1 MSFIKNSFLILV
13 SFILAR
19 PIPCRASDETSVLA
33 VADSAEVV
41 AVADP
46 IAADGYQPMEK
57 KRFMKTIYA
66 HPYSVTYRDPDW
78 HRLWINTAVL
88 SGGFIGALFVLD
100 ALPDDATA
108 WDHDQIHSQPPFK
121 RWYHNVF
128 KRGPEWDSDKF
139 YFNFLLHPY
148 AGATY
153 FMTARSCGFNMW
165 QSLLYCTCAST
176 IGWEFGVEAFMER
189 PSYQDLFITPLLGS
203 AIGEGFYRL
212 KRHIAARG
220 YRLAGSKVLG
230 NVVAF
235 IIDPVN
241 EVVGLFAGNGARNIS
256 DSSSAGHEIAMS
268 PLVSPGLKGFSIS
281 ATF

>member
-1 MSFIKNSFLILV
+1 
-13 SFILAR
+13 
-19 PIPCRASDETSVLA
+19 
-33 VADSAEVV
+33 
-41 AVADP
+41 
-46 IAADGYQPMEK
+46 
-57 KRFMKTIYA
+57 
-66 HPYSVTYRDPDW
+66 
-78 HRLWINTAVL
+78 
-88 SGGFIGALFVLD
+88 
-100 ALPDDATA
+100 
-108 WDHDQIHSQPPFK
+108 
-121 RWYHNVF
+121 
-128 KRGPEWDSDKF
+128 
-139 YFNFLLHPY
+139 
-148 AGATY
+148 
-153 FMTARSCGFNMW
+153 
-165 QSLLYCTCAST
+165 
-176 IGWEFGVEAFMER
+176 MER